1 MYAKEPMSNYIEQ
14 SMQMTLAEYL
24 PILQE
29 RILSS
34 TSYMGIKTLKNPND
48 MWVYQEILHTHQPDV
63 VIEIG
68 TNWGGST
75 LAFAHLLDRKD
86 RGRVIGIDIDQS
98 KVEQV
103 VRGHPRIELI
113 EAEALSCFEE
123 VASKISESDR
133 VLIIEDSSHTFDHTL
148 AVLRSYSTLCKVDDF
163 IIVEDSICHH
173 GLDVGP
179 QPGPYEAIEAFL
191 DENAQFESVR
201 ELESFLIT
209 WNPKGFLRRRKS

>member
-1 MYAKEPMSNYIEQ
+1 MRKYIEQ

-29 RILSS
+29 RILNC

-48 MWVYQEILHTHQPDV
+48 MWVYQEILHTHRPEIV
-63 VIEIG
+63 VEIG

-75 LAFAHLLDRKD
+75 LALAHLLDLQG

-98 KVEQV
+98 KVEEV
-103 VRGHPRIELI
+103 VRKHPRIELI

-123 VASKISESDR
+123 VASKVSVSDR

-148 AVLRSYSTLCKVDDF
+148 AVLRTYSTLCKDDDF

-179 QPGPYEAIEAFL
+179 RPGPYEAIEAFL
-191 DENAQFESVR
+191 EENSHFESVR

-209 WNPKGFLRRRKS
+209 WNPKGFLRKRKS